1 MDDTDTTPNAP
12 APEANGHLPLAGG
25 EPVADLKH
33 RITEL
38 EVALAA
44 MTRQRE
50 ETRRMFFELYDLA
63 FPDDR
68 PPTEAELLEERKTL
82 VPGTISDF
90 LAEFERED
98 AQGKG

>member
-1 MDDTDTTPNAP
+1 
-12 APEANGHLPLAGG
+12 
-25 EPVADLKH
+25 
-33 RITEL
+33 
-38 EVALAA
+38 
-44 MTRQRE
+44 
-50 ETRRMFFELYDLA
+50 MFFELYDLA